1 VRYSTWVADARRRRP
16 RFLIPIASYS
26 GVLSKAITHCEAW
39 SLLTHVRSGLDPVR
53 DGHSRRGQ
61 VHGYLGLGARVLGD
75 DDRAR
80 RVGAHAGHEMPAGSP
95 QLAASLL
102 WMNGVPSEQ
111 LERMVMQHY
120 FDRNAIGPIRA
131 VASRT
136 QDIIG
141 AVLDMAAVIHP
152 GADLARLANLL
163 PVQLELGIPADLA
176 PIALAGAGLT
186 SENYLNLIA
195 AD

>member
-1 VRYSTWVADARRRRP
+1 MAALRNGAPAVTAARAKKAVA
-16 RFLIPIASYS
+16 
-26 GVLSKAITHCEAW
+26 C
-39 SLLTHVRSGLDPVR
+39 
-53 DGHSRRGQ
+53 
-61 VHGYLGLGARVLGD
+61 
-75 DDRAR
+75 
-80 RVGAHAGHEMPAGSP
+80 
-95 QLAASLL
+95 LL

-152 GADLARLANLL
+152 AADLARLANLL
-163 PVQLELGIPADLA
+163 PVQLELGIPADFV
-176 PIALAGAGLT
+176 PIALAGAGLSPRELPQSDRRGT
-186 SENYLNLIA
+186 EQA
-195 AD
+195 GADHRGRRRDRAEVHREQPPTPAGAPGCRPASRRGRRRSGT